1 MINHKETM
9 MEKITEDSTRRT
21 LIELANFFSRLA
33 RTKIVIRQHS
43 DNMNRNKRREK
54 LYINFF
60 FLDMEAYKFST
71 FSSINS
77 YCIINRKC
85 LYLFML
91 NGRFDADTRKLNHIA
106 V

>member
-21 LIELANFFSRLA
+21 LIELANFFSRSA
-33 RTKIVIRQHS
+33 RN
-43 DNMNRNKRREK
+43 NMNRNKRREK

-91 NGRFDADTRKLNHIA
+91 NGRFDADTMKLNHIA

>member
-60 FLDMEAYKFST
+60 FFRYGSIKIQYIQFHKFVLH
-71 FSSINS
+71 N
-77 YCIINRKC
+77 
-85 LYLFML
+85 
-91 NGRFDADTRKLNHIA
+91 
-106 V
+106 